1 MNFDCIWGKNWLLKK
16 LTRNSV
22 HLLKIKHSLNNI
34 FYLGIFEWVNE
45 AILWLPEVMNGV
57 WKQSFIEYNKRLG
70 EWVLGGLGLYL
81 TFFSKHFSKITW
93 LILTL
98 LVSLLVTPKIT
109 SFAAYITNVAFPQI
123 FSSLNVVIFSNPNAN
138 TLLTVLSALRSGYTF
153 MDYLG

>member
-1 MNFDCIWGKNWLLKK
+1 M
-16 LTRNSV
+16 
-22 HLLKIKHSLNNI
+22 
-34 FYLGIFEWVNE
+34 
-45 AILWLPEVMNGV
+45 
-57 WKQSFIEYNKRLG
+57 
-70 EWVLGGLGLYL
+70 YL
-81 TFFSKHFSKITW
+81 TFFSKHFSKITC